1 MEMHNIPITAEQLEE
16 LMSVAVQMQRDS
28 EKVGERE
35 VSIFAYAV
43 QVAVSEI
50 RKVREELTAAHS
62 TIEKAREVTNCP
74 DGVDLQD
81 HLKQLVTQSRLEGIN
96 FAASR
101 LAAAYNHGFI
111 DKPLPE
117 VFDVVRMI
125 LSAKEDLATPGEDG
139 LSGEYAEQALKDW
152 EAELSEGKA

>member
-1 MEMHNIPITAEQLEE
+1 M
-16 LMSVAVQMQRDS
+16 
-28 EKVGERE
+28 
-35 VSIFAYAV
+35 
-43 QVAVSEI
+43 
-50 RKVREELTAAHS
+50 
-62 TIEKAREVTNCP
+62 TNCP

-81 HLKQLVTQSRLEGIN
+81 HLKQLVARYDSLTAENVALKNVFGPGDAVLNFLTIALRHTTYDQIDLSDVSLAFQISLPETPATDSILRAAEARGRIEGIN

-101 LAAAYNHGFI
+101 LAAAYNLGFI

-125 LSAKEDLATPGEDG
+125 LSAKEDLVTPGEDG

-152 EAELSEGKA
+152 EAELSEGKAE